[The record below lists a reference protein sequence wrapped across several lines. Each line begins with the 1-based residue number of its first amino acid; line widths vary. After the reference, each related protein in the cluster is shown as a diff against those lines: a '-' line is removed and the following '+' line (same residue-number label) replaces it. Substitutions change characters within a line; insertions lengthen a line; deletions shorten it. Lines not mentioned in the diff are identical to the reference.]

1 MPQLWIMKATSM
13 QDIEDVQFETNVT
26 TTCTDVIINVSTVR
40 QMSASYQPVWFKG
53 LISETIP
60 DNKRRS

>member
-1 MPQLWIMKATSM
+1 M